1 MRYDEHQESYM
12 CMLHHLP
19 SSAALLPGISDL
31 DLEEEGLPTTDEL
44 VEHYCKVRD
53 HTDGNFRSW
62 LFV

>member
-1 MRYDEHQESYM
+1 M

-31 DLEEEGLPTTDEL
+31 DLEEEGLPTTDEI

-53 HTDGNFRSW
+53 RIHGRHVPSF
-62 LFV
+62 LCLYL

>member
-1 MRYDEHQESYM
+1 M

-31 DLEEEGLPTTDEL
+31 DLEEEGLPTTDEI

-53 HTDGNFRSW
+53 RMDVTFRPFYANICEKLVDS
-62 LFV
+62 

>member
-1 MRYDEHQESYM
+1 M

-31 DLEEEGLPTTDEL
+31 DLEEEGLPTTDEI

-53 HTDGNFRSW
+53 RTWVWTGRHFLSFLWSVDP
-62 LFV
+62 